1 MRSSTTLLTS
11 LSVLATTAV
20 SQVSGF
26 VVPQGSDLQ
35 EGRHVAAYQNEMRR
49 REIIGADG
57 LESSYDFIICGGGVA
72 GLVIASRLS
81 EDQNKTV
88 LVIEAGD
95 TGDAVKSSIDVPGNA
110 YYSSL
115 LNTDYDWQYK
125 TVPQTNL
132 GNRVL
137 DWPRGRVLGGSSAVN
152 GLYLVRPSSLEVNT
166 WAQLAGTNGSAWNW
180 DSMFAAMKKS
190 ETFTPP
196 TEEITQEFNIAYN
209 TENHGTDGPLHYS
222 YPGFLLPVV
231 GEWTTVL
238 ENIGVN
244 VSPDPNGGNGWGA
257 FIATSSINPSNWT
270 RSYSKSA
277 YIDPLPPR
285 ANLHILPNARVLKV
299 NTNSTGGVAT
309 ATGIQ
314 YSMTG
319 GDLTGRTI
327 TANKEVILTGGAI
340 GSPHMLM
347 MSGIGPKAN
356 LESVGV
362 QSVLDLPGVGQ
373 HVTDHV
379 ASEVIFK
386 TTANTA
392 ATDRINQ
399 TLTNGTES
407 FFSFVNSAIAYANI
421 TDLFGDYAPEFRD
434 TIARNLTWAV
444 ENVCP
449 STDPTVQA
457 GYRAV
462 HEAGTENFILS
473 PIGHVELLLGLT
485 GTAQGGDDSI
495 AIQAALQHPFSTG
508 QIYLNSSNPWEY
520 PVIDPNY
527 LAHPADTW
535 LIREGLKLARKIGNT
550 APLSNFMTSE
560 VFPGTQVQTDA
571 EWDAWLATQ
580 VKTEYHPSSSCSM
593 MPLDHGGVV
602 GADLKVHGTTNLRVA
617 DSSVFPVQFAAHL
630 QSLTYGV
637 GEIASEM
644 IKNEHM
650 AVRQE
655 ISANTSTTAGATGT
669 DQPIATS
676 TGAPGTTTGTGSG
689 SSNNQNSA
697 SSIRVSAA
705 GVLAASVLA
714 LLALA

>member
-1 MRSSTTLLTS
+1 M
-11 LSVLATTAV
+11 
-20 SQVSGF
+20 
-26 VVPQGSDLQ
+26 
-35 EGRHVAAYQNEMRR
+35 
-49 REIIGADG
+49 
-57 LESSYDFIICGGGVA
+57 
-72 GLVIASRLS
+72 
-81 EDQNKTV
+81 
-88 LVIEAGD
+88 
-95 TGDAVKSSIDVPGNA
+95 
-110 YYSSL
+110 
-115 LNTDYDWQYK
+115 
-125 TVPQTNL
+125 
-132 GNRVL
+132 
-137 DWPRGRVLGGSSAVN
+137 
-152 GLYLVRPSSLEVNT
+152 
-166 WAQLAGTNGSAWNW
+166 
-180 DSMFAAMKKS
+180 
-190 ETFTPP
+190 
-196 TEEITQEFNIAYN
+196 
-209 TENHGTDGPLHYS
+209 
-222 YPGFLLPVV
+222 
-231 GEWTTVL
+231 
-238 ENIGVN
+238 
-244 VSPDPNGGNGWGA
+244 
-257 FIATSSINPSNWT
+257 
-270 RSYSKSA
+270 
-277 YIDPLPPR
+277 
-285 ANLHILPNARVLKV
+285 HILPNARVLKV
-299 NTNSTGGVAT
+299 NTNSTDGQHT

-314 YSMTG
+314 YSMSG
-319 GDLTGRTI
+319 ADLTGRTI
-327 TANKEVILTGGAI
+327 TANKEVILTGGAV

-362 QSVLDLPGVGQ
+362 QSVVDLPGVGQ

-386 TTANTA
+386 TTAATA
-392 ATDRINQ
+392 ATDRVNQ
-399 TLTNGTES
+399 SLTDGAES

-449 STDPTVQA
+449 SDDPTIQA

-462 HEAGTENFILS
+462 HEANTENFILS

-495 AIQAALQHPFSTG
+495 AIQAALQHPFSSG

-560 VFPGTQVQTDA
+560 VFPGTTVQTDA

-602 GADLKVHGTTNLRVA
+602 GADLKVHGFTNLRVA

-637 GEIASEM
+637 GEIASDM
-644 IKNEHM
+644 IKNVSRSVTDSNQFR
-650 AVRQE
+650 ASRL
-655 ISANTSTTAGATGT
+655 TPLFGLFLGAHGRPSRHGQQHHLGRWFYCHRPARAYREWICPYHRCYWQQQQ
-669 DQPIATS
+669 QPEQRLVHQ
-676 TGAPGTTTGTGSG
+676 GVCRWCPGRFRPGSCG
-689 SSNNQNSA
+689 SCLR
-697 SSIRVSAA
+697 IPFRC
-705 GVLAASVLA
+705 LAATCLVMDVDRFFITPAIRIHAFSSRAHYAIVIPLDVVRGQGRER
-714 LLALA
+714 

>member
-1 MRSSTTLLTS
+1 
-11 LSVLATTAV
+11 
-20 SQVSGF
+20 
-26 VVPQGSDLQ
+26 
-35 EGRHVAAYQNEMRR
+35 
-49 REIIGADG
+49 
-57 LESSYDFIICGGGVA
+57 
-72 GLVIASRLS
+72 
-81 EDQNKTV
+81 
-88 LVIEAGD
+88 
-95 TGDAVKSSIDVPGNA
+95 
-110 YYSSL
+110 
-115 LNTDYDWQYK
+115 
-125 TVPQTNL
+125 
-132 GNRVL
+132 
-137 DWPRGRVLGGSSAVN
+137 
-152 GLYLVRPSSLEVNT
+152 
-166 WAQLAGTNGSAWNW
+166 
-180 DSMFAAMKKS
+180 
-190 ETFTPP
+190 
-196 TEEITQEFNIAYN
+196 
-209 TENHGTDGPLHYS
+209 
-222 YPGFLLPVV
+222 
-231 GEWTTVL
+231 
-238 ENIGVN
+238 
-244 VSPDPNGGNGWGA
+244 
-257 FIATSSINPSNWT
+257 
-270 RSYSKSA
+270 
-277 YIDPLPPR
+277 
-285 ANLHILPNARVLKV
+285 LHILPNARVLKV

-362 QSVLDLPGVGQ
+362 QSVIDLPGVGQ

-644 IKNEHM
+644 IKNVSRTDRGEFRSLARMTWLMNLFCHFPPRFRNTWPFDKRFLPTLRPLPELPALTSRSPPRPVLLVRRPVPA
-650 AVRQE
+650 AVAATTRTALHPFE
-655 ISANTSTTAGATGT
+655 SPLPVFWRLPSWLFWLLLKRPSPFSYCLLLPHVDVDRFSTTPVFIYMHFPLEHLM
-669 DQPIATS
+669 Q
-676 TGAPGTTTGTGSG
+676 
-689 SSNNQNSA
+689 SSF
-697 SSIRVSAA
+697 
-705 GVLAASVLA
+705 L
-714 LLALA
+714 